1 MENKS
6 KLMNRSNSVINA
18 LKLWP
23 LTKQEK
29 TTTTFGSSV
38 AVQKLRESKWFDEDE
53 QRIFCAV
60 VECGFIVEVK
70 GGQENDGW
78 FGVVI
83 CKTTKDKKPKPESI
97 EIFTIKITERR
108 MKILKM
114 TLPDIWRQG
123 AKLRINNF
131 GDKDKPAHSDKDI
144 RNQVIFAQKAKQMLW
159 HNSKHFAYWCRYG
172 DRQQDVR
179 RRQVRIFLLTHILK
193 LPN

>member
-1 MENKS
+1 MILN
-6 KLMNRSNSVINA
+6 NA
-18 LKLWP
+18 
-23 LTKQEK
+23 
-29 TTTTFGSSV
+29 
-38 AVQKLRESKWFDEDE
+38 
-53 QRIFCAV
+53 IFIDFSLLIKYSYFV
-60 VECGFIVEVK
+60 VFY
-70 GGQENDGW
+70 
-78 FGVVI
+78 F
-83 CKTTKDKKPKPESI
+83 TDKKPKPESI

-193 LPN
+193 SPN